1 MAEIA
6 ILTDDTRLYRILT
19 LLVLDCGHTVGATS
33 PALVLTDMKDVP
45 ERLSSL
51 PRLTVGEGGISRPFS
66 HAEMCAHIK
75 RIMAGGDVPLLT
87 PTEQR
92 LYDALL
98 AASPSP
104 VNRDTLSRL
113 VFDTEEDGGRLN
125 LYIHYLRKKIE
136 TDGVKRIFAT
146 RGKGYYYDASHTR
159 R

>member
-6 ILTDDTRLYRILT
+6 ILTNDVRLHRMLT
-19 LLVLDCGHTVGATS
+19 LLVHDCGHTVGTAA
-33 PALVLTDMKDVP
+33 PLLVLTDRREIP
-45 ERLSSL
+45 ERFSSL
-51 PRLTVGEGGISRPFS
+51 PCLTIGEGGIPRPFS
-66 HAEMCAHIK
+66 HKEMCT
-75 RIMAGGDVPLLT
+75 RIQRMTEASERPLLT

-92 LYDALL
+92 LYDVLL
-98 AASPSP
+98 AASPHP
-104 VNRDTLSRL
+104 VARDTLARL

-136 TDGVKRIFAT
+136 TDGKKRIFAT